1 MACRFSQPLRI
12 GCLDE
17 LVPIGAVIAMGIDL
31 RNHRLDL
38 LRRNSSTDRDSQDGI
53 FLCRGEVL
61 ICRSTRD
68 LRQEEQDDHCLPVD
82 GPL

>member
-38 LRRNSSTDRDSQDGI
+38 LRRNSSTETARMESS
-53 FLCRGEVL
+53 FAAE
-61 ICRSTRD
+61 RS
-68 LRQEEQDDHCLPVD
+68 
-82 GPL
+82 